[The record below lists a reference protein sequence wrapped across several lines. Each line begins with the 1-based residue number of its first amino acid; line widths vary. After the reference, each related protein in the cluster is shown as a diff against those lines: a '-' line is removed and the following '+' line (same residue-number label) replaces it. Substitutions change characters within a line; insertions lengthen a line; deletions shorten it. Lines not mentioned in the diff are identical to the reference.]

1 MFDLWLNKSRE
12 LVDEIVAESNLKD
25 ITKKKLDEFMA
36 TDTFQ
41 EYIQERL
48 ENSISTYLSELI
60 EEETNDALDDNS
72 ANEIRQKAMAIIY
85 RYLKKNI
92 E

>member
-1 MFDLWLNKSRE
+1 MP
-12 LVDEIVAESNLKD
+12 
-25 ITKKKLDEFMA
+25 